1 MEASSD
7 EQSGGLLPK
16 SRTEWQERVQRTIS
30 ELRRTDLSPC
40 VMECY
45 WRSPAGHLSASID
58 GVLNEV
64 AIRGGISAQWVEQ
77 PHWEPDED
85 DPDGWQDG
93 TRYRAATGEETSP
106 ANSALR
112 EALVWHG
119 MRVDENGE
127 HLTDIALLD
136 PLIREPMITH
146 QCESLTRLPIGLV
159 NDLLYETRYHSFGP
173 PINPLTAYANLMEN
187 LLEDPEN
194 DFWDPRVGELQQ

>member
-1 MEASSD
+1 VEASSD

-127 HLTDIALLD
+127 HLTDVRTVAV
-136 PLIREPMITH
+136 PIRDYTRTVVG
-146 QCESLTRLPIGLV
+146 SLAVSGPAYRIGLERLEQELV
-159 NDLLYETRYHSFGP
+159 
-173 PINPLTAYANLMEN
+173 PLTIQA
-187 LLEDPEN
+187 
-194 DFWDPRVGELQQ
+194 GKELSNRLGHPLS